1 MVMSFV
7 QCLVACIA
15 VSHFKLYTDCGWLA
29 ESHGR
34 ALPCAAE
41 WGGLGQVLEIDVQKQ
56 RQEWHLCCFAVLW
69 MIGSEGS
76 SLCRHQPHVCDVH
89 F

>member
-1 MVMSFV
+1 MSFV

-34 ALPCAAE
+34 ALPCAA
-41 WGGLGQVLEIDVQKQ
+41 GGLGQVLEIDVQKQ